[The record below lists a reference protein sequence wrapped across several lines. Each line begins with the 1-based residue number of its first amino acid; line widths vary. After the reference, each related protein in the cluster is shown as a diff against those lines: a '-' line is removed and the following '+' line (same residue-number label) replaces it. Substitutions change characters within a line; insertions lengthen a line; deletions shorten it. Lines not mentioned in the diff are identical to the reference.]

1 MRRPIFL
8 AANTAACVALVV
20 LSAASGSAWSEDN
33 IAAPSDWLTRDTLT
47 GDWGGGRTWLQDR
60 GIILEPRLSQFYQ
73 GLSAGDGDDSHDYGG
88 KADLRMAADLAR
100 LGAWDGLSMVVHAE
114 YNFGTSANGRGGVMI
129 PVNTALYTPGMD
141 GGDAFDISSFY
152 FIQAVGNGASVAF
165 GKINMIDLVAGK
177 PFMGGAGI
185 DSFWNHTFTATPT
198 GTVPPYLLG
207 VLASV
212 PTDAAT
218 YRLWVYDLH
227 SYTNRSVFDD
237 PFAGGVSIR
246 GQVDFNV
253 TIGGRRGHQGFS
265 AFYSSQGGTDLE
277 TLGDTIIPSPTP
289 GTPGIKESRY
299 YLAYSFDHYLREVP
313 GSPGAGF
320 GVFGQI
326 ALSDGNP
333 NGLHWSM
340 FLGVGGA
347 GLFAGRSKDRWGA
360 GYFYDGF
367 SQSLKDSL
375 ADIQTIRDEAG
386 LEVFYDF
393 VLTPWCHMGADLQVI
408 RPGLGESTAVIP
420 GLRAV
425 VRL

>member
-1 MRRPIFL
+1 M
-8 AANTAACVALVV
+8 T
-20 LSAASGSAWSEDN
+20 
-33 IAAPSDWLTRDTLT
+33 
-47 GDWGGGRTWLQDR
+47 
-60 GIILEPRLSQFYQ
+60 
-73 GLSAGDGDDSHDYGG
+73 
-88 KADLRMAADLAR
+88 ADLAR

-152 FIQAVGNGASVAF
+152 FIQAFGNGASVAF
-165 GKINMIDLVAGK
+165 GKINMIDMVAGK

-299 YLAYSFDHYLREVP
+299 YVAYSFDQYLREVRRQSRGGIRRCSGRSP
-313 GSPGAGF
+313 SRMAIRTACTGRCSSAWAGQGCFPGA
-320 GVFGQI
+320 
-326 ALSDGNP
+326 ARTA
-333 NGLHWSM
+333 
-340 FLGVGGA
+340 GA
-347 GLFAGRSKDRWGA
+347 SATTTTASASPSRIRSPT
-360 GYFYDGF
+360 
-367 SQSLKDSL
+367 S
-375 ADIQTIRDEAG
+375 
-386 LEVFYDF
+386 
-393 VLTPWCHMGADLQVI
+393 
-408 RPGLGESTAVIP
+408 RPSGTRRGSRSSTTSS
-420 GLRAV
+420 
-425 VRL
+425 

>member
-1 MRRPIFL
+1 
-8 AANTAACVALVV
+8 
-20 LSAASGSAWSEDN
+20 
-33 IAAPSDWLTRDTLT
+33 
-47 GDWGGGRTWLQDR
+47 
-60 GIILEPRLSQFYQ
+60 
-73 GLSAGDGDDSHDYGG
+73 
-88 KADLRMAADLAR
+88 
-100 LGAWDGLSMVVHAE
+100 MVVHAE

-141 GGDAFDISSFY
+141 GADAFDISSFY
-152 FIQAVGNGASVAF
+152 FIQAFGNKASVAF
-165 GKINMIDLVAGK
+165 GKINMIDMVAGK

-237 PFAGGVSIR
+237 PFADGVSIR

-253 TIGGRRGHQGFS
+253 TIGGLPGHQGFS

-299 YLAYSFDHYLREVP
+299 YVAYSFDQYLREAG
-313 GSPGAGF
+313 GSSGEGY
-320 GVFGQI
+320 GLFGQV
-326 ALSDGNP
+326 AVSDGNP
-333 NGLHWSM
+333 NGLRWSM

-347 GLFAGRSKDRWGA
+347 GLLPGRSKDRWGV
-360 GYFYDGF
+360 GYYYDGF
-367 SQSLKDSL
+367 SQSLKDAL

-386 LEVFYDF
+386 IEVFYDF
-393 VLTPWCHMGADLQVI
+393 AAD
-408 RPGLGESTAVIP
+408 
-420 GLRAV
+420 AV
-425 VRL
+425 VPRGRGPAGHPARPRRIHCGDSGTAGGDQVVITRRS

>member
-1 MRRPIFL
+1 
-8 AANTAACVALVV
+8 
-20 LSAASGSAWSEDN
+20 
-33 IAAPSDWLTRDTLT
+33 
-47 GDWGGGRTWLQDR
+47 
-60 GIILEPRLSQFYQ
+60 
-73 GLSAGDGDDSHDYGG
+73 
-88 KADLRMAADLAR
+88 
-100 LGAWDGLSMVVHAE
+100 MVVHAE

-141 GGDAFDISSFY
+141 GADAFDISSFY
-152 FIQAVGNGASVAF
+152 FIQAFGNKASVAF
-165 GKINMIDLVAGK
+165 GKINMVDLVAGK

-207 VLASV
+207 ILTSL

-227 SYTNRSVFDD
+227 SYTSKSVFDD

-253 TIGGRRGHQGFS
+253 TIGGLPGHQGFS

-299 YLAYSFDHYLREVP
+299 YVAYSFDQYLHEAG
-313 GSPGAGF
+313 GSSGEGY
-320 GVFGQI
+320 GLFGQV
-326 ALSDGNP
+326 AVSDGNP
-333 NGLHWSM
+333 NGLRWSM

-347 GLFAGRSKDRWGA
+347 GLIARRSKDRWGA

-367 SQSLKDSL
+367 SRSLKEAL

-393 VLTPWCHMGADLQVI
+393 QLTPWCHVGADLQVI
-408 RPGLGESTAVIP
+408 KPGLGESTAVIP

-425 VRL
+425 IRL

>member
-1 MRRPIFL
+1 
-8 AANTAACVALVV
+8 
-20 LSAASGSAWSEDN
+20 
-33 IAAPSDWLTRDTLT
+33 
-47 GDWGGGRTWLQDR
+47 
-60 GIILEPRLSQFYQ
+60 
-73 GLSAGDGDDSHDYGG
+73 
-88 KADLRMAADLAR
+88 
-100 LGAWDGLSMVVHAE
+100 MVVQAD
-114 YNFGTSANGRGGVMI
+114 YNFGNSANGRGGVMI

-152 FIQAVGNGASVAF
+152 FVQAFGNKASVAL

-177 PFMGGAGI
+177 LFMGGAGI

-218 YRLWVYDLH
+218 YRLWVYDLQ
-227 SYTNRSVFDD
+227 SYANRSVFDD
-237 PFAGGVSIR
+237 PFAGGVSVR

-253 TIGGRRGHQGFS
+253 TIGGRSGHQGFS
-265 AFYSSQGGTDLE
+265 AFYSTQGGADLE

-289 GTPGIKESRY
+289 GTPGIKDSRY
-299 YLAYSFDHYLREVP
+299 FFAYSFDQYLHEAD
-313 GSPGAGF
+313 GSSGSGY
-320 GVFGQI
+320 GLFGQV
-326 ALSDGNP
+326 AVSDGNP
-333 NGLHWSM
+333 NGLRWSM
-340 FLGVGGA
+340 YLGVGGA
-347 GLFAGRSKDRWGA
+347 GLFPARSRDRWGV
-360 GYFYDGF
+360 GYYYDGF

-393 VLTPWCHMGADLQVI
+393 ELTPWCYVGADLQVI

-420 GLRAV
+420 GLRTV
-425 VRL
+425 IRL

>member
-1 MRRPIFL
+1 MRRPAFF
-8 AANTAACVALVV
+8 AANTAACVAFVV
-20 LSAASGSAWSEDN
+20 LIAASGSAWSEDDV
-33 IAAPSDWLTRDTLT
+33 APPPDGLTRDTLT
-47 GDWGGGRTWLQDR
+47 GDWGGSRTWLQDR
-60 GIILEPRLSQFYQ
+60 GIRLEPRLSQFYQ

-100 LGAWDGLSMVVHAE
+100 LGAWNGLSMVVHAE

-152 FIQAVGNGASVAF
+152 FVQAFGNGASVAF

-227 SYTNRSVFDD
+227 SYTNRPVFDD
-237 PFAGGVSIR
+237 PFAGGVSVR

-265 AFYSSQGGTDLE
+265 AFYSSQGGADLE

-299 YLAYSFDHYLREVP
+299 YLAYSFDHYLREVA
-313 GSPGAGF
+313 GSPGEGF
-320 GVFGQI
+320 GVFGQA

-347 GLFAGRSKDRWGA
+347 GLLAGRSKDRWGA

-375 ADIQTIRDEAG
+375 AAIQTIRDEAG

-393 VLTPWCHMGADLQVI
+393 ELTPWCHVGADLQVI

-425 VRL
+425 IRL